1 MSFVARFDV
10 DNNIIMMNEAKF
22 DDNDNAIAVNEVIL
36 MFWHNE
42 LAWFNSSTF
51 KTFVIDILTLLSL
64 TVFFDLKT
72 DCELRCMTLLLN

>member
-36 MFWHNE
+36 MF
-42 LAWFNSSTF
+42 
-51 KTFVIDILTLLSL
+51 
-64 TVFFDLKT
+64 
-72 DCELRCMTLLLN
+72 

>member
-42 LAWFNSSTF
+42 LA
-51 KTFVIDILTLLSL
+51 
-64 TVFFDLKT
+64 
-72 DCELRCMTLLLN
+72 